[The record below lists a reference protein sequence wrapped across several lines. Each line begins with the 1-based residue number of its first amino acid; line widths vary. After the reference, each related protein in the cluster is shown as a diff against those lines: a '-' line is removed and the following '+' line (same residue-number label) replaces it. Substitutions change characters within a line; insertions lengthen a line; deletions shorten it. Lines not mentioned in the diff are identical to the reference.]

1 MVDVTIEPR
10 LVSGR
15 SAEIAARPR
24 VARLIGY
31 GLLSLLGCIWIAP
44 FVFMFFTAL
53 KQPQE
58 LYTSP
63 SFAPPVNPHW
73 DNFAVALEMAN
84 FAKYGLNSLVV
95 AFVKVPLGILVSALA
110 AFLFSRYKFR
120 FRGPLFLLFILGTM
134 VPVQVAI
141 IPMFDTL
148 RRLGLLNT
156 HVGLVLVYI
165 AFGVPAQIFLLRGFF
180 NGIPRELDEAAAIDG
195 ASRLAI
201 FWRIILPLSKPIL
214 ASLFILDFVATWNE
228 FSIALVVLQSSQN
241 WTIPLG
247 LQAFQGQFGVQFHLV
262 QAVTIAATIPV
273 LVLYIVFQRAFVS
286 GLTAG
291 AVKGGG

>member
-1 MVDVTIEPR
+1 VTAAVPRMPRIGPR
-10 LVSGR
+10 L
-15 SAEIAARPR
+15 
-24 VARLIGY
+24 ARLVAY
-31 GLLSLLGCIWIAP
+31 GLLCLLGFIWIAP
-44 FVFMFFTAL
+44 FVFMVFTAT

-58 LYTSP
+58 LYSTP
-63 SFAPPVNPHW
+63 SYLPSAEPHW
-73 DNFAVALEMAN
+73 ENFVVAAEQAN
-84 FAKYGLNSLVV
+84 FLKYGMNSAVI
-95 AFVKVPLGILVSALA
+95 AFVKVPLGLLVSALA
-110 AFLFSRYKFR
+110 AFLFSRVKFR

-141 IPMFDTL
+141 IPMFEEL
-148 RRLGLLNT
+148 LRLGLLNT

-165 AFGVPAQIFLLRGFF
+165 AFGVPYQIFLLRNFF

-195 ASRLAI
+195 ASKLAI
-201 FWRIILPLSKPIL
+201 FWRVIMPLSKPIL
-214 ASLFILDFVATWNE
+214 AALFILDFVGTWNE
-228 FSIALVVLQSSQN
+228 FSLALVVLQSSPN
-241 WTIPLG
+241 WTLPLG

-262 QAVTIAATIPV
+262 QAVTILATIPV